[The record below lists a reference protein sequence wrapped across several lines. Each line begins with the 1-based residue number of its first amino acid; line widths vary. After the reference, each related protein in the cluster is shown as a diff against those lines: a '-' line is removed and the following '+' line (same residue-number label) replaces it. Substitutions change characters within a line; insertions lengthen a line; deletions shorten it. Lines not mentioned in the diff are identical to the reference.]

1 MSCVAW
7 LQCADPRWLD
17 GATAAGSY
25 GRPTLHRTTAPP
37 RHSQQQVFSVSQV
50 GDVPR
55 PASGTHTS
63 TYSWLHTAFTHSHV
77 QGTTIK
83 LSSQTCILDNILLNI
98 NVRGRGEGSH
108 IMSAELRK

>member
-25 GRPTLHRTTAPP
+25 GRPTLHRTTAPQP
-37 RHSQQQVFSVSQV
+37 TASFQCQSGGGRAQASIRYPHLYTSILMATYSQQSHLLMCKENYYCHFS
-50 GDVPR
+50 
-55 PASGTHTS
+55 
-63 TYSWLHTAFTHSHV
+63 HSLN
-77 QGTTIK
+77 K
-83 LSSQTCILDNILLNI
+83 RLLNI
-98 NVRGRGEGSH
+98 NVRGRGEGSY